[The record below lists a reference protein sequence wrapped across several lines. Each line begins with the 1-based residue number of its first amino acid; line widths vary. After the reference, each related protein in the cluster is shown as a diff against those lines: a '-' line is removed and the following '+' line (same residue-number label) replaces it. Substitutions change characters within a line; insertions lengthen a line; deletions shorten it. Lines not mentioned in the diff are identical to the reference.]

1 MTLVQLKEWINIQI
15 TKHPEYKEEILDYYD
30 LCINEIEEGG
40 SATHEIELCRD
51 SIEQLTEEEVND

>member
-1 MTLVQLKEWINIQI
+1 MTLVQLKEWIKVQI

-40 SATHEIELCRD
+40 SPTHEIELCRD
-51 SIEQLTEEEVND
+51 SIEQLTEEVND

>member
-15 TKHPEYKEEILDYYD
+15 TKHPEHKEEILDFYD

-40 SATHEIELCRD
+40 SADNEIYLCRD
-51 SIEQLTEEEVND
+51 SIEQLLEEEND

>member
-1 MTLVQLKEWINIQI
+1 MTLAQLKEWIKVQI

-40 SATHEIELCRD
+40 SPTHEIQLCRD
-51 SIEQLTEEEVND
+51 SIEQLTEEVND